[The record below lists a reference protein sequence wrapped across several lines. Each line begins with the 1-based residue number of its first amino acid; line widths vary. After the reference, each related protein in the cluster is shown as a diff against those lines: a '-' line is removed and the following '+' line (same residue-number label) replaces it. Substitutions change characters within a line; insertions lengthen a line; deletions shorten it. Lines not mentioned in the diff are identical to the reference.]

1 MRQYVTAYVYKYIMF
16 INKDKVLS
24 ILYDISS
31 RIKELESTFGALK
44 NLGEIDIEI

>member
-1 MRQYVTAYVYKYIMF
+1 MQQYVTAYVYKYIMF

-31 RIKELESTFGALK
+31 RIKELETTFGALK
-44 NLGEIDIEI
+44 NLKKADLK